1 MTFKT
6 VEVSQDVDFNKVKVK
21 IKTPSGGEIVK
32 SVKELNFQQNGKE
45 ATASITVGNNYGLVW
60 NNPGDNAI
68 IAAGLWFTADE
79 SMWYV
84 QTPGQNLIIQHS
96 QEATQ

>member
-32 SVKELNFQQNGKE
+32 SVKEFNKMERKLPQVLLW
-45 ATASITVGNNYGLVW
+45 ATIM
-60 NNPGDNAI
+60 D
-68 IAAGLWFTADE
+68 
-79 SMWYV
+79 
-84 QTPGQNLIIQHS
+84 
-96 QEATQ
+96 